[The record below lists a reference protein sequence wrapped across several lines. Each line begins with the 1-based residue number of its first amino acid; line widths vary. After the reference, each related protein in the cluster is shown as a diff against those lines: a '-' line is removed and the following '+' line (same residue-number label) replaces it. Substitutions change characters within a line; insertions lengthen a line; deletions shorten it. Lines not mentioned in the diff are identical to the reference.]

1 MGANISEIVKKYRE
15 ENKLSLRKFSDK
27 AGLKTATVA
36 KVEKG
41 FTNVQGETALKLYKA
56 MGMEVPA
63 GLNISHKP
71 SKSKAKFEVVEMEP
85 WMEFKMQKT
94 YSPTVIDLM
103 DFLNTLPDKKPVR
116 STLSELGYANIQSA
130 RNSLRSIGKKY
141 NIPAI
146 KVAEKDGVL
155 YIFKKGEDN

>member
-1 MGANISEIVKKYRE
+1 MVKKYRE
-15 ENKLSLRKFSDK
+15 EHKLSLRKFSDK

-36 KVEKG
+36 KIEKG
-41 FTNVQGETALKLYKA
+41 FTHVQGETAVKIYKA
-56 MGMEVPA
+56 MGVEPPPE
-63 GLNISHKP
+63 LSSKKP
-71 SKSKAKFEVVEMEP
+71 SKVLKTKFETVAMEP

-103 DFLNTLPDKKPVR
+103 EFLKSLPDKQPVK
-116 STLSELGYANIQSA
+116 SSLGQLGYMNIQSA

-155 YIFKKGEDN
+155 YIFKKSDE

>member
-1 MGANISEIVKKYRE
+1 MKKYRE

-36 KVEKG
+36 KIEKG
-41 FTNVQGETALKLYKA
+41 FTHVQGETVVKLYKA
-56 MGMEVPA
+56 MGMEPPA
-63 GLNISHKP
+63 ELSPKKP
-71 SKSKAKFEVVEMEP
+71 SKVSKTKFETVEMEP

-103 DFLNTLPDKKPVR
+103 EFLKSLPDKQPVK
-116 STLSELGYANIQSA
+116 SSLAQLGYLNIQSA

-141 NIPAI
+141 NMPMI

-155 YIFKKGEDN
+155 FIFKKSHE